1 MCEREESHD
10 LRPVVAVVVVVVLGQ
25 PGDMKVLQLL
35 RGVNGCWTCPP
46 ALTCCSS
53 SASSDEVYAQ
63 KLKGKAL
70 SEELDLALNDMTT
83 L

>member
-1 MCEREESHD
+1 MCEGEESHD
-10 LRPVVAVVVVVVLGQ
+10 LRPVVAVVVLGQ
-25 PGDMKVLQLL
+25 TGDMKVLQLL